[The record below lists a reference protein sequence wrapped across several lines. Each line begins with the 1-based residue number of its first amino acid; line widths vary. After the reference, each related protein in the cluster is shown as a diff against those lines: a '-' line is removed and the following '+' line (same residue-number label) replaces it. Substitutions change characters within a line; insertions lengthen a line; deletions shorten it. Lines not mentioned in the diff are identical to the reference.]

1 MGHADLEN
9 RPPRWPW
16 LLFALMT
23 LASFGGP
30 FLIWAVIRG
39 GESPDW
45 PPDRLIEWVV
55 FGGIVSLV
63 VALFLLCVGLAL
75 VHRKDLSRLVAGPP
89 PAPRVPPP
97 PAS

>member
-1 MGHADLEN
+1 MDHAELEK

-16 LLFALMT
+16 YLLVVMS

-30 FLIWAVIRG
+30 FVIWMVLRG

-55 FGGIVSLV
+55 FVAIVSLEITLF
-63 VALFLLCVGLAL
+63 ALCLAL
-75 VHRKDLSRLVAGPP
+75 AILWRKDLGQLVKPPSTPRIP
-89 PAPRVPPP
+89 PAR
-97 PAS
+97 AK